1 MREALFSIVLAAA
14 LDCAA
19 ATATGFFHFENRD
32 GGDWAVTPDGR
43 AVTLA
48 GVDFVNPHV
57 FHSTF
62 LGYAPYARFV
72 ETNYPSLGAWADET
86 AERLRSWG
94 FNMLASHC
102 ETSLFPG
109 FPHADTLNLN
119 NPFAK
124 SKDPEW
130 RIAENTARKGY
141 ALGGEK
147 YKRPKKDFGDEV
159 LNDWC
164 NRKWLMTEKSFD
176 HGGAAYTP
184 ALPQLVADAF
194 GELMPL
200 YEYLLEV
207 YLSCPEEDRE
217 R

>member
-1 MREALFSIVLAAA
+1 MLEKTGYGFGLGFWSASPGQMEAFRKAAEA
-14 LDCAA
+14 
-19 ATATGFFHFENRD
+19 
-32 GGDWAVTPDGR
+32 
-43 AVTLA
+43 
-48 GVDFVNPHV
+48 NP
-57 FHSTF
+57 
-62 LGYAPYARFV
+62 ARF
-72 ETNYPSLGAWADET
+72 
-86 AERLRSWG
+86 R
-94 FNMLASHC
+94 
-102 ETSLFPG
+102 
-109 FPHADTLNLN
+109 
-119 NPFAK
+119 
-124 SKDPEW
+124 